1 MKLKECCTL
10 FTDGNWIETKDQSDL
25 GIRLIQT
32 GNVGKGMFLEKE
44 ARAKYI
50 SEDTFEAL
58 KCTEIYP
65 GDILI
70 SRLPDPVGRACIIPE
85 RKERM
90 ITAVDCSILRVND
103 DIVNRRYLLHYLKSH
118 SYFNQVTSKLA
129 GTTRI
134 RISRKNL
141 EQIVINVP
149 EIIEQEKVAKVLDS
163 IEYLIQMEQKELEL
177 YEILINSKFEE
188 IFGDRFVNNLNWP
201 TKKLGDCMT
210 FNNGKAHE
218 QVIDENGEYILVTS
232 RAISS
237 DLLDVRRTNLLLVP
251 LHKNDVVMVMSD
263 VPNGK
268 ALAKCLLIDED
279 NKYTMNQRI
288 CSFDNY
294 EFNPVFL
301 VNLLNRHQYFLSFD
315 DGNGQTNLRKNDI
328 LECEL
333 IVPPIALQNQFAAFV
348 QQVDQLKS
356 KTQKSLDKTQLLF
369 NSLMQQYFG

>member
-1 MKLKECCTL
+1 
-10 FTDGNWIETKDQSDL
+10 
-25 GIRLIQT
+25 
-32 GNVGKGMFLEKE
+32 
-44 ARAKYI
+44 
-50 SEDTFEAL
+50 
-58 KCTEIYP
+58 
-65 GDILI
+65 
-70 SRLPDPVGRACIIPE
+70 
-85 RKERM
+85 
-90 ITAVDCSILRVND
+90 
-103 DIVNRRYLLHYLKSH
+103 
-118 SYFNQVTSKLA
+118 
-129 GTTRI
+129 
-134 RISRKNL
+134 
-141 EQIVINVP
+141 
-149 EIIEQEKVAKVLDS
+149 
-163 IEYLIQMEQKELEL
+163 
-177 YEILINSKFEE
+177 
-188 IFGDRFVNNLNWP
+188 
-201 TKKLGDCMT
+201 MT